1 MINPKNIL
9 FLILLIVPLLSTA
22 QKKKKLSKSE
32 KKALE
37 LYDREFKREGEAF
50 KTATIPEKYA
60 SESSVMLAKKVHMV
74 FGRNKKGKTASQI
87 ATRKRILLNDMAA
100 VKDYSEFYYQ
110 KSDVIGISII
120 KPDGNKSDV
129 DLDNAVE
136 VTSDIPRQYQD
147 RYHQEDYYKVAIPNL
162 EVGDIV
168 DFYKVFSYPEPSQ
181 REFVLPLASSTPI
194 LHQELT
200 IDVDKYW
207 TVYYGSLNGAPK
219 FKKVGSGGYNMKGKQ
234 SDKVTRLKFEYE
246 NAEGKDWERWATVD
260 YYGPMIKLLAAPIKS
275 PLHQKITTFEGLEK
289 VDYITKSME
298 GVKEITKL
306 LDKNL
311 KSYIKDLNLRD
322 IEESDAA
329 EMIYR
334 GTRVLLLRS
343 MNEVESND
351 IAVISR
357 GISRERAGISDAV
370 FASIFAKI
378 LKKAKIKSEIVLA
391 VDRSAKEDDFLVG
404 QELTMGVYVP
414 KVDKYYWPYDNFSRP
429 GETPYY
435 LEGLKV
441 IRIPYSKV
449 FKDEAAQFV
458 KSSVLPTSTLSDNG
472 YKVTA
477 AVNITDDNTLN
488 YKSNSILSG
497 YFRERYSPLFLF
509 NTNYLSEDMSFSEV
523 DKLFGKYIA
532 GFYMQ
537 NSTPLARSREE
548 FTEYKKIKDERLTEW
563 LEGEHVAL
571 ELIEFK
577 IEDYGMMNLDKSL
590 KIGYEFSSDEFI
602 KKAGPNLIFDI
613 GKVSGDQLQLDR
625 EELEGRRSDIRIECP
640 KSITTDITITL
651 PEGITA
657 HGLEDLNRT
666 VENEVGR
673 FVCSATQTDNT
684 ISLTTTKEYITDNFG
699 AEKWPLMVEFLEA
712 AYEQSQKKVI
722 LKRD

>member
-9 FLILLIVPLLSTA
+9 FAILLLAPLLSTA

-37 LYDREFKREGEAF
+37 LYDREFGREVEAF
-50 KTATIPEKYA
+50 KTATIPDKYS

-87 ATRKRILLNDMAA
+87 ATRKRILLNDLAA

-110 KSDVIGISII
+110 KSDVIGIAII
-120 KPDGNKSDV
+120 KSDGKKSEV

-147 RYHQEDYYKVAIPNL
+147 RYHQEDYFKVAIPDL
-162 EVGDIV
+162 GIGDII
-168 DFYKVFSYPEPSQ
+168 DFYKVFSYPEPAQ
-181 REFVLPLASSTPI
+181 REFILPLASSTP
-194 LHQELT
+194 LMHQELT

-207 TVYYGSLNGAPK
+207 TIYYGSLNGAPQ
-219 FKKVGSGGYNMKGKQ
+219 FKKAGKGGYTMKGKQ
-234 SDKVTRLKFEYE
+234 SDKVTRLKFEYQ
-246 NAEGKDWERWATVD
+246 NAEGKEWERWATAD

-311 KSYIKDLNLRD
+311 KSYIKGLKLKD
-322 IEESDAA
+322 IDESDAA

-343 MNEVESND
+343 MNEVESSD
-351 IAVISR
+351 VTVISR
-357 GISRERAGISDAV
+357 GISRKRAGISDAV

-391 VDRSAKEDDFLVG
+391 IDRSAKEDDFLVG
-404 QELTMGVYVP
+404 QELTLGVYIP
-414 KVDKYYWPYDNFSRP
+414 KIDKYYWPYDNFSRP

-441 IRIPYSKV
+441 ISIPYAKV

-458 KSSVLPTSTLSDNG
+458 NSSVLPTSTLNDNG

-477 AVNITDDNTLN
+477 TANITDDNKVN
-488 YKSNSILSG
+488 YKSNSILTG

-523 DKLFGKYIA
+523 DKLFGKFVG
-532 GFYMQ
+532 GFYMK

-548 FTEYKKIKDERLTEW
+548 FTEYKKIKDERLTAW
-563 LEGEHVAL
+563 LEGEHVEL

-577 IEDYGMMNLDKSL
+577 IEDYGMMNEDKSL

-602 KKAGPNLIFDI
+602 KKAGPNLIFEI

-625 EELEGRRSDIRIECP
+625 EELEGRKSDVKIECP
-640 KSITTDITITL
+640 KIITTDITITL
-651 PEGITA
+651 PEGVSA
-657 HGLEDLNRT
+657 HGLEDLNMN

-673 FVCSATQTDNT
+673 FVCTAVQADNT
-684 ISLTTTKEYITDNFG
+684 ITMTTTKEYLVHTFG
-699 AEKWPLMVEFLEA
+699 SEKWPLMVEFLEA

-722 LKRD
+722 LKKN